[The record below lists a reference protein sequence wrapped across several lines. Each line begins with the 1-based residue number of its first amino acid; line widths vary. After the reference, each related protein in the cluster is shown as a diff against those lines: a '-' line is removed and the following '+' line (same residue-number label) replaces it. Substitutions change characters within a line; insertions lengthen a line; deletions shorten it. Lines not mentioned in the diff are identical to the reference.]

1 MSRSYFLTSASA
13 VAHVSSHAQHT
24 RVAKKC
30 TRRDVS
36 RSYFRIRVSF
46 NAVPL
51 VHLIPRIPQ
60 LVSRVCVV
68 CMHANDT
75 NILSKSQVNY
85 TWYGPVVILGQ
96 LVGLVVSGAAISDID
111 PPWRSFRISFAP
123 FSPDIKLKLEY
134 LRLFHNFII

>member
-1 MSRSYFLTSASA
+1 
-13 VAHVSSHAQHT
+13 
-24 RVAKKC
+24 
-30 TRRDVS
+30 
-36 RSYFRIRVSF
+36 
-46 NAVPL
+46 
-51 VHLIPRIPQ
+51 
-60 LVSRVCVV
+60 
-68 CMHANDT
+68 MHANDT

-85 TWYGPVVILGQ
+85 TWYRPMVILGQ